1 MSLRKNQISKIGN
14 DPVRPHLFQTEK
26 IVKFYH
32 FVDVSD
38 FFCIL
43 LFVKNSRQ
51 NYISELDKMISM
63 KNILNIIQ
71 ENRK

>member
-1 MSLRKNQISKIGN
+1 MILSGPISSK
-14 DPVRPHLFQTEK
+14 LKK
-26 IVKFYH
+26 IVKIYH

-51 NYISELDKMISM
+51 NYISELDK
-63 KNILNIIQ
+63 
-71 ENRK
+71 